1 MFADGTSC
9 ICIFVLSLNII
20 NQINPR
26 KCITLITCHF
36 ILVMNL
42 SIVVDRNPCSA
53 LHYHT
58 LLNSQCSSLVSGI
71 TPHTESQGET
81 SWKGKSR
88 PESTCLSWFASLHN
102 SKLNQN
108 PFEILS
114 LLPGE
119 P

>member
-1 MFADGTSC
+1 MYSM
-9 ICIFVLSLNII
+9 V
-20 NQINPR
+20 
-26 KCITLITCHF
+26 
-36 ILVMNL
+36 
-42 SIVVDRNPCSA
+42 
-53 LHYHT
+53 
-58 LLNSQCSSLVSGI
+58 LNSQCSSLVSGI

-88 PESTCLSWFASLHN
+88 TESICLSWFTSLHT
-102 SKLNQN
+102 SELNQN